1 MDTNMKDM
9 NETME
14 QIRSMRRKDL
24 IKVFEVNRAKS
35 QEHWMHFTNY
45 GKKSKT
51 ELRGILTDIYFRS
64 IPIYLPVSVHI
75 SRIQIDEP

>member
-1 MDTNMKDM
+1 MKDL

-35 QEHWMHFTNY
+35 QEHWMHFTNCS
-45 GKKSKT
+45 KKNKA
-51 ELRGILTDIYFRS
+51 ELRGMLTDIYFRS
-64 IPIYLPVSVHI
+64 IPIYLPVSVQI
-75 SRIQIDEP
+75 NRMQIDEP